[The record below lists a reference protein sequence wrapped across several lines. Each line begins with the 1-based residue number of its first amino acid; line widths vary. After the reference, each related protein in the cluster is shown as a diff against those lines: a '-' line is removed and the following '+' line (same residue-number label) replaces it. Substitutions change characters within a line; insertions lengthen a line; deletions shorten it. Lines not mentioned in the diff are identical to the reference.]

1 MKSASRSFGDRGEDE
16 AVAYLKKNG
25 YRILARNYVSGRR
38 EIDIIAVKKNI
49 LAVIEVKTR
58 TYTRENFE
66 RFGRAAT
73 AVDAE
78 KRRNLLLA
86 ARAYTEEHPTKKLL
100 RFDVIE
106 VYFEEG
112 EDAPL
117 LSLHHMEDAFR
128 T

>member
-1 MKSASRSFGDRGEDE
+1 MKSVTRSFGDRGEDE

-25 YRILARNYVSGRR
+25 YRILARNYTSGRR
-38 EIDIIAVKKNI
+38 EIDIVASKKNI
-49 LAVIEVKTR
+49 LAIVEVKTR
-58 TYTRENFE
+58 TYTKENFE
-66 RFGRAAT
+66 RYGRAAL

-86 ARAYTEEHPTKKLL
+86 ARAYTEEHPTKKPL

-112 EDAPL
+112 ETPSL

>member
-1 MKSASRSFGDRGEDE
+1 MKSASRCFGDRGEDE
-16 AVAYLKKNG
+16 AVTYLKKNG

-38 EIDIIAVKKNI
+38 EIDIIASKKDI
-49 LAVIEVKTR
+49 LAIIEVKTR
-58 TYTRENFE
+58 TYNKDNFE
-66 RFGRAAT
+66 RYGRAAL

-112 EDAPL
+112 DSPSL
-117 LSLHHMEDAFR
+117 LSLHHMTDAFR